1 MVLKKRSQELPSAY
15 VVNGSFYLTTP
26 KELRA
31 RHSFI
36 GEKTIPLLIE
46 SPKESLDIDIEWDWF
61 VAESIIK
68 RKIRRSFRIKA
79 LSRDLKL
86 NVTR

>member
-31 RHSFI
+31 RHSFM

-68 RKIRRSFRIKA
+68 RKI
-79 LSRDLKL
+79 
-86 NVTR
+86 